1 MSLPRLS
8 LSLCLALACGPAL
21 ASQAP
26 VYGERLEGFDYAY
39 PVHYLDFTS
48 QGQPLSMAYLD
59 VAPKK
64 ANGRTI
70 LLMHGKN
77 FCAGTWERTIDVLA
91 DAGYRVIAV
100 DQVGFCKSSKPAH
113 YQYSFQQL
121 AANTHALLER
131 LGVARASVI
140 GHSMGGMLATRYAL
154 LYPRQVERLV
164 LVNPIGLED
173 WKALGVPWRSVDDWY
188 RRDLQT
194 SAEGIRQYQQAT
206 YYAGEWRPEFDRWV
220 QMQAGMYRGKGRESV
235 AWNSA
240 LTYDMIF
247 TQPVVY
253 ELDRLQ
259 MPTLLLIGEKDNTAI
274 GKDAAPAE
282 LKARLGNY
290 AQLGKDA
297 ARRIPQATLVE
308 FPDLSHTRRY
318 RLRNASTRHCWRV
331 CKPSPEPSTGGAL
344 AIGFAAP
351 CPASTPMP
359 AAGVSLHWLRDDAW
373 LASRR
378 PAHAAAVPI
387 HMEVHRVPLPTPFA
401 TRRRPAGERPACSRG
416 AAPRARLHR

>member
-1 MSLPRLS
+1 MSLPR

-274 GKDAAPAE
+274 GKDAAPVE

-308 FPDLSHTRRY
+308 FPDLGHTPQIQ
-318 RLRNASTRHCWRV
+318 A
-331 CKPSPEPSTGGAL
+331 PERFHQAL
-344 AIGFAAP
+344 LEGLQTQP
-351 CPASTPMP
+351 
-359 AAGVSLHWLRDDAW
+359 
-373 LASRR
+373 
-378 PAHAAAVPI
+378 
-387 HMEVHRVPLPTPFA
+387 
-401 TRRRPAGERPACSRG
+401 
-416 AAPRARLHR
+416 